1 MAVRLHRVT
10 SRLGVSELDD
20 ITAGDLQKLCDLRL
34 PEDIDLDFKAEDGY
48 TPKGNEGYDE
58 LAKDVTGLA
67 NARGGLIVIGI
78 REDAQGCAESL
89 NATAVNDKKI
99 VQFTSALRARVVP
112 WLPDLFITNVET
124 APGSGEGYM
133 LIAVP
138 ASPMAPHPVRMTTR
152 PQYSYARRV
161 GRTTAWLEESEI
173 AARYRDRFE
182 QARDHRAQV
191 VNVLEAGAAWA
202 AHTDRAKP
210 DSVYLDLALV
220 ASGPA
225 ERHVDKAHIA
235 AVAAFFAQHAKPGAS
250 LRPVLELGGQPPQVL
265 RGRLRFEPY
274 AAPTAAEAY
283 ADGRLYLRTQVGW
296 SRPSGMMGGETPVPE
311 VNLFWLEYWL
321 LVQLQTAVKYA
332 EWAGA
337 YGDVDVLAALIG
349 PTTLVPDTS
358 LPNNQFPFRNDPKE
372 RTDTAPVHTSSTLD
386 ALSGDPVQLVV
397 CARRLAVAFLADFGR
412 VETNLLTPDGRILSD
427 KLEQQSRAQAEAW
440 MREIGL
446 LVEN

>member
-10 SRLGVSELDD
+10 SRIGVSELDD
-20 ITAGDLQKLCDLRL
+20 ITADDLQKLCELHL
-34 PEDIDLDFKAEDGY
+34 PEDVDLDFKAEDGY
-48 TPKGNEGYDE
+48 TPKSNEGYDE

-67 NARGGLIVIGI
+67 NARGGLIIIGI

-89 NATAVNDKKI
+89 NATPVNDKKI
-99 VQFTSALRARVVP
+99 VQFTNALRARVIP
-112 WLPDLFITNVET
+112 WLPDLFITNVQT

-133 LIAVP
+133 LIAVS

-182 QARDHRAQV
+182 QARDHRTQV

-225 ERHVDKAHIA
+225 ERHVDKAHIN
-235 AVAAFFAQHAKPGAS
+235 AVTAFFAQHAKPGAS
-250 LRPVLELGGQPPQVL
+250 VRPVAEFGGQPPQVL

-296 SRPSGMMGGETPVPE
+296 SRRSGMPGDETPVPE

-321 LVQLQTAVKYA
+321 LVQLQTAAKYA

-358 LPNNQFPFRNDPKE
+358 LPNNRFPFRNDPKE
-372 RTDTAPVHTSSTLD
+372 RTDTEPVHTTSTLD
-386 ALSGDPVQLVV
+386 ALACDPVQLVV

-412 VETNLLTPDGRILSD
+412 VETTLLTPDGQILFD
-427 KLEQQSRAQAEAW
+427 KLEQQSRAQVEAW
-440 MREIGL
+440 MREVGL
-446 LVEN
+446 LDES